1 MGIQPNLKS
10 SQLGIAFCKVFED
23 IYLQASDPV
32 FHHKTHAVSTKAEG
46 MLCLRLLVSFLFQSV
61 LVHEQIC
68 IKKPNVPH
76 TSYALPA
83 RLSPVL
89 LFHRQKY
96 RYDTHNHWAA
106 VIPRETEDA
115 GYGASRNHRSL
126 AKFSGLQL
134 LPFRKVYQK
143 YCSNSLM
150 IRRNSE
156 NSMDLLEKK
165 V

>member
-32 FHHKTHAVSTKAEG
+32 SHHKTHAVSTKAEG
-46 MLCLRLLVSFLFQSV
+46 MLCLRLFGSFLFQSV

-83 RLSPVL
+83 ILSPVF

-115 GYGASRNHRSL
+115 GYGASRNAQIVSKILRLTIASL
-126 AKFSGLQL
+126 PESILEIL
-134 LPFRKVYQK
+134 L
-143 YCSNSLM
+143 
-150 IRRNSE
+150 
-156 NSMDLLEKK
+156 
-165 V
+165 